1 MRLNTEYRSPFK
13 AVLFKAML
21 LLVIPALFLSGCS
34 VVSKDIRRDA
44 APDVTF
50 ESLKPDAAPYEGETV
65 ILGGYI
71 LETGNLADQTRVLVL
86 QTPLG
91 MRDEPKARDRS
102 RGRFVVV
109 YDGFLDPEVYERGR
123 RITVAGEVMGTE
135 PTRINGHEYPLPV
148 IRPLEVHLWREY
160 DQRGRYYYH
169 DPFHPWP
176 DPHFRFRPYPYYYW

>member
-1 MRLNTEYRSPFK
+1 MKSITEYRS
-13 AVLFKAML
+13 LFKAML
-21 LLVIPALFLSGCS
+21 LLVIPAMFLSGCS

-71 LETGNLADQTRVLVL
+71 LETRNLADQTRVLVL

-102 RGRFVVV
+102 RG
-109 YDGFLDPEVYERGR
+109 
-123 RITVAGEVMGTE
+123 TVRCG
-135 PTRINGHEYPLPV
+135 L
-148 IRPLEVHLWREY
+148 
-160 DQRGRYYYH
+160 
-169 DPFHPWP
+169 
-176 DPHFRFRPYPYYYW
+176 